1 MTANAAAIRLLT
13 GGLGFPE
20 GPRWHDGRLYVS
32 DIFRRRIV
40 AVGLDGSVEHVVD
53 VPGRPAG
60 LGFAPDGAL
69 IIAVASERRLL
80 RYVDGQVE
88 ELADLAGHGT
98 GTLNDLYVD
107 DQGRAYVGSLGIDL
121 WDPDPSTLDVE
132 VEEDPDAAPIGSLQL
147 VTPDGDVQTVA
158 TEIDFANGITQL
170 LDPSVLVVA
179 ESHSHKLTAF
189 DVAPDGTLS
198 NRRVHLQFDDDIN
211 PDGIWLDADGGLW
224 VASFSSNEVL
234 RVDSSGEITDRI
246 GRDGMTLAVV
256 LGGPD
261 GRSLFIAQTTFSSP
275 DTIDAIVAAAK
286 AGTEIRPG
294 LDDGYVEVLEVE
306 VPSARR

>member
-1 MTANAAAIRLLT
+1 
-13 GGLGFPE
+13 
-20 GPRWHDGRLYVS
+20 
-32 DIFRRRIV
+32 
-40 AVGLDGSVEHVVD
+40 
-53 VPGRPAG
+53 
-60 LGFAPDGAL
+60 
-69 IIAVASERRLL
+69 
-80 RYVDGQVE
+80 
-88 ELADLAGHGT
+88 
-98 GTLNDLYVD
+98 
-107 DQGRAYVGSLGIDL
+107 
-121 WDPDPSTLDVE
+121 
-132 VEEDPDAAPIGSLQL
+132 
-147 VTPDGDVQTVA
+147 
-158 TEIDFANGITQL
+158 
-170 LDPSVLVVA
+170 
-179 ESHSHKLTAF
+179 
-189 DVAPDGTLS
+189 
-198 NRRVHLQFDDDIN
+198 
-211 PDGIWLDADGGLW
+211 